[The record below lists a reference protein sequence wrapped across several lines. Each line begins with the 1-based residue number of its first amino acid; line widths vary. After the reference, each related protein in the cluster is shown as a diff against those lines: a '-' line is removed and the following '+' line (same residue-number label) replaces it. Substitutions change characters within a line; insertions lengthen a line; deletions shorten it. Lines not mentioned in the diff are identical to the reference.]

1 MAAYTIQD
9 TTLRDIADAI
19 RDKKNE
25 VLEVEYQMVNSVANT
40 SFNIVKDKTYRL
52 ILIPSELI
60 ADGEGQLE
68 FTTQTASAN
77 YAGYFGSGITK
88 YVVGEPMELIFTAPY
103 DGTLFRIV
111 NITKK
116 GTGSKIASATVKLA
130 EIKEDGSL
138 ANVYKPSEMAAA
150 INEFE
155 AIPNSALI
163 ITGNCQYRFAYGG
176 WDWLINQM
184 GDKIT
189 TKDISN
195 ANNMFASSKVSE
207 IPFDINLTVITNT
220 STKHNLSRMF
230 ASADHLQAIPMI
242 YNALPNDVSS
252 LFQNCESLT
261 TFPEG
266 FAENWDWSF
275 FDTATSGYNG
285 NMAQMFYYCMK
296 LRKIPKIFFL
306 HGNPSVSYS
315 YATTY
320 NGFTSCYS
328 LEELEDVF
336 IPHKASLS
344 GTYANIFTNM
354 VVNCGRLKKLTLMT
368 QEDGTPYTVNWKDQ
382 TIDLT
387 SAGFCATP
395 NTMTNRTD
403 FTNDTKIDTVE
414 KWHGYMD
421 GSYPDGWAASVE
433 YSTFGATA
441 VKELIAT
448 LPTASGTNTMKLK
461 NAAASAIPG
470 EEMTSLTEEDIAVAT
485 EKGWTITFV

>member
-1 MAAYTIQD
+1 MTVYTIQD

-25 VLEVEYQMVNSVANT
+25 VLEIEYQMVNSVANT
-40 SFNIVKDKTYRL
+40 SFNIVEGKTYRL

-60 ADGEGQLE
+60 ADGEGRLE
-68 FTTQTASAN
+68 FSIQTASAN
-77 YAGYFGSGITK
+77 YVGYFGSIITK
-88 YVVGEPMELIFTAPY
+88 YVINEPMELIFTASY
-103 DGTLFRIV
+103 DGTISRIV
-111 NITKK
+111 NIAKS
-116 GTGSKIASATVKLA
+116 GTGSKIVSAIVKLA

-138 ANVYKPSEMAAA
+138 VHAYKPTEMAKA
-150 INEFE
+150 INELE
-155 AIPNSALI
+155 VISEDALT
-163 ITGNCQYRFAYGG
+163 ITGNCQYRFAYSG

-184 GDKIT
+184 GDKII

-195 ANNMFASSKVSE
+195 ASNMFSFSKVSE

-220 STKHNLSRMF
+220 STRHNLSRMF
-230 ASADHLQAIPMI
+230 AQADHLQAIPMI
-242 YNALPNDVSS
+242 YNALPNDISAI
-252 LFQNCESLT
+252 FQNCENVT

-266 FAENWDWSF
+266 FAENWNWSF
-275 FDTATSGYNG
+275 FDTATAGYNG
-285 NMAQMFYYCMK
+285 NMSQMFSYCMK
-296 LRKIPKIFFL
+296 LRKIPKVFFL
-306 HGNPSVSYS
+306 HGNLYVSYS

-320 NGFTSCYS
+320 NGFNNCYS

-336 IPHKASLS
+336 IPYKANLS
-344 GTYANIFTNM
+344 GTYSNIFTNM
-354 VVNCGRLKKLTLMT
+354 VRDCWRLKKLTLMT

-387 SAGFCATP
+387 TAGFSSNTT
-395 NTMTNRTD
+395 TMTSKTN

-421 GSYPDGWAASVE
+421 GSYPDGWAASVG

-448 LPTASGTNTMKLK
+448 LPTASGTNTVKLK
-461 NAAASAIPG
+461 KAAASAIPG